1 METRARRAAQT
12 SAERGRLTTAQQISE
27 AIDGLVRHW
36 LLIANVALGVW
47 VIAPW
52 LAPVFMR
59 LGWEYAGRAVYF
71 VYGFFCH
78 QLPERSWFLFGNQLT
93 PPLADIQRIG
103 SLSNDMFELRRF
115 VGNADVGWK
124 VAWSDRMVSFYGGW
138 FILGLVYA
146 LVRPR
151 LMVSENSL
159 AGARGL
165 SWKAALFLLLP
176 MTVDGLS
183 HAISDLWGIG
193 QGFRETNAWL
203 AVVTGNIFPP
213 NFYSGDAWGSF
224 NSLMRLVTGLLAA
237 FAVIFFIFPLIERAA
252 AGSAVAGAREGQAG
266 ENTVSTT
273 P

>member
-1 METRARRAAQT
+1 MRMETQARRAAQT
-12 SAERGRLTTAQQISE
+12 SAERGRLTTAQQIS
-27 AIDGLVRHW
+27 AVIDGLVRHW
-36 LLIANVALGVW
+36 LLFANIALGVW
-47 VIAPW
+47 VITPW

-59 LGWEYAGRAVYF
+59 LGWESAGRAIYF

-78 QLPERSWFLFGNQLT
+78 QLPERSWFLFGSQLT
-93 PPLADIQRIG
+93 LPLADIQRIG
-103 SLSNDMFELRRF
+103 NLSNDMFELRRF
-115 VGNADVGWK
+115 IGNADVGWK

-138 FILGLVYA
+138 FLFGLVYA

-151 LMVSENSL
+151 IM
-159 AGARGL
+159 AGRAGRRGL
-165 SWKAALFLLLP
+165 RWKAALLLLLP
-176 MTVDGLS
+176 MTIDGLT

-203 AVVTGNIFPP
+203 AALTGNIFPP

-224 NSLMRLVTGLLAA
+224 NSLLRLVTGLLAA

-252 AGSAVAGAREGQAG
+252 AAPAVARAGGGQEG
-266 ENTVSTT
+266 ENTVPTT